1 MLCKIKYEITEK
13 IDFECFWYPLN
24 YVTILRGKRGWGTS
38 WLGTILTY
46 IIWWQRNS
54 IIELT
59 KNAVSEILNN
69 KYPKKTFLNCAFIQ
83 TSKKF
88 KSGKCNYDRVSICIL
103 S

>member
-69 KYPKKTFLNCAFIQ
+69 KYLKKL
-83 TSKKF
+83 F
-88 KSGKCNYDRVSICIL
+88 KIAHLSRPLKNLRVVSAIMIEWVYVF
-103 S
+103 

>member
-54 IIELT
+54 LIELT

-69 KYPKKTFLNCAFIQ
+69 KYLKKLFWIAHLSRPLKNL
-83 TSKKF
+83 
-88 KSGKCNYDRVSICIL
+88 RVVSAIMIEWVYVF
-103 S
+103 